1 MHEVSRSSWLKI
13 WTCVQGTNVRS
24 TGIFKVR
31 RDIFINVSPYE
42 KRIALVEDGRISE
55 LVVDRPESTRIVGN
69 IYKGRVVS
77 VLPGM
82 QAAFVDIG
90 LEKAAFLHA
99 ADVCPAFDANAQH
112 EDEDGDEDPR
122 KRAHEKPIDQ
132 LLKEGQEILVQVV
145 KEPIS
150 TKGAKITGYLSV
162 AGRFLVCMPNSNFI
176 GVSKKSRDHS
186 ARRRLKKLVQDL
198 RRSED
203 VGYIVRTNGLQ
214 ESEDEFRTEMAMLE
228 SKWEYCKAVARE
240 VQAPALL
247 LAETEAAVGILR
259 DYFSERVDKVVVDDR
274 DEFHAI
280 RAYIRELSPE
290 LASRIHLYDEK
301 LPLFDAFELEQDVQ
315 KVYHPKVWI
324 RKGSHL
330 VIETTEAMTTID
342 VNTGR
347 NVGKDDQAATILDT
361 NIAAAREIAKQIRLR
376 DLGGIIVCDFIDMD
390 SEDDKDKLLREFKKH
405 LRADRAPIT
414 VASSISQFGLIEMT
428 RKRVREQLVRTVS
441 ETCPTCEGAGQIL
454 SAASVVAAIDRW
466 IRRSVSRNGAKKLLL
481 VTHAKVIAYLME
493 DRAFAF
499 HRLESHGITLDLV
512 DDEEAC
518 PDSWRFFNASTLEEL
533 TAHFYGA

>member
-1 MHEVSRSSWLKI
+1 VHGTKI
-13 WTCVQGTNVRS
+13 RS
-24 TGIFKVR
+24 TGISKVR

-42 KRIALVEDGRISE
+42 KRIALVEDGRITE

-112 EDEDGDEDPR
+112 HEDEDEDEDPR

-186 ARRRLKKLVQDL
+186 TRRRLKKLVQDL

-414 VASSISQFGLIEMT
+414 VASQISQFGLIEMT

-466 IRRSVSRNGAKKLLL
+466 IRRSVAKNGAKKLLL

-499 HRLESHGITLDLV
+499 HRLESHGVTLDLV
-512 DDEEAC
+512 DDEESC
-518 PDSWRFFNASTLEEL
+518 PDSWRFFHAGTLEEL

>member
-1 MHEVSRSSWLKI
+1 MAAR
-13 WTCVQGTNVRS
+13 VR
-24 TGIFKVR
+24 FQDFHVR

-82 QAAFVDIG
+82 QAAFIDIG
-90 LEKAAFLHA
+90 LEKAAFIHA
-99 ADVCPAFDANAQH
+99 SDVCPAFDAAAQADD
-112 EDEDGDEDPR
+112 DEDSDEDPR
-122 KRAHEKPIDQ
+122 KRASEKPIDQ
-132 LLKEGQEILVQVV
+132 LLREGQEILVQIV

-150 TKGAKITGYLSV
+150 MKGAKVTGYLSI

-198 RRSED
+198 RGCPD

-214 ESEDEFRTEMAMLE
+214 ETEEEFRAEMAMLE
-228 SKWEYCKAVARE
+228 SKWEFCKAVARE
-240 VQAPALL
+240 VEAPALL

-259 DYFSERVDKVVVDDR
+259 DYFSERVDKVVVDDA
-274 DEFHAI
+274 DEFRAI

-290 LASRIHLYDEK
+290 LSGRIHYYDEK

-315 KVYHPKVWI
+315 KVYHKKVWI

-330 VIETTEAMTTID
+330 IIETTEAMTTID

-361 NIAAAREIAKQIRLR
+361 NIAACKEIAKQIRLR
-376 DLGGIIVCDFIDMD
+376 DLGGIIVIDFIDME
-390 SEDDKDKLLREFKKH
+390 SEDDKDRLLREFKKCV
-405 LRADRAPIT
+405 RSDRAPIT
-414 VASSISQFGLIEMT
+414 VASQISQFGLVEMT

-441 ETCPTCEGAGQIL
+441 VTCPTCEGSGQVL
-454 SAASVVAAIDRW
+454 SAASVTASIDRW
-466 IRRSVSRNGAKKLLL
+466 IRRSIVKNGAKKLIL
-481 VTHAKVIAYLME
+481 VIHPKVSAYLLE

-499 HRLESHGITLDLV
+499 HRLESQGVTIDLV
-512 DDEEAC
+512 EDEDC
-518 PDSWRFFNASTLEEL
+518 SPDTWRIFHAGSLEEL
-533 TAHFYGA
+533 TQQFNGV